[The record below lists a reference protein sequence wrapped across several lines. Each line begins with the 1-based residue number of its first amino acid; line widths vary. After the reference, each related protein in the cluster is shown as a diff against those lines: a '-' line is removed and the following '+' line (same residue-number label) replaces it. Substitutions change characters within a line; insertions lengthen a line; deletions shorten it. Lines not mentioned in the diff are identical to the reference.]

1 MLIIRLCLLLPIY
14 WLMIPILPL
23 QPAQAELRSPIVEPI
38 APPIIFIGHPPKNHY
53 VILIPSP
60 KDDTIR
66 SHLARIRDKMIP
78 TGQIPFITQHRR
90 LGRYI
95 YAGSF
100 TERSQAENTRQR
112 LLSDEPSARVVYFP

>member
-14 WLMIPILPL
+14 AVMIPVLPL
-23 QPAQAELRSPIVEPI
+23 QPAQAEPLSPI
-38 APPIIFIGHPPKNHY
+38 APSIVPPMIFMGHPPKNHY
-53 VILIPSP
+53 VILIPISNE
-60 KDDTIR
+60 DQFR
-66 SHLARIRDKMIP
+66 SHLARIRDKMTPI
-78 TGQIPFITQHRR
+78 GQIPFITQHRR

-112 LLSDEPSARVVYFP
+112 LLSDESSARVVYFP